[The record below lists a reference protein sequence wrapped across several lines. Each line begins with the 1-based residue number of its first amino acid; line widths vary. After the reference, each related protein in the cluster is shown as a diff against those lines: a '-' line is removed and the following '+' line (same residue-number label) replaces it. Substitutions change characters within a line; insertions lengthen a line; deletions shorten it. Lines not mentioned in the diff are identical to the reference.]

1 MTSKL
6 YKVEIKTRDAWVRA
20 SADETKKV
28 AEAEA
33 RAWCQFYA
41 DGKIRV
47 VAA

>member
-1 MTSKL
+1 MTRQL
-6 YKVEIKTRDAWVRA
+6 YKVEIKSRDVWVRA
-20 SADETKKV
+20 SADETKTV

-33 RAWCQFYA
+33 RAWGQFYA